1 MTDLIVRL
9 IPLADPCRTRI
20 WFSDR
25 ALDDFLAFRR
35 KGDPDGRFLKSLKR
49 GSENGFASLENSV
62 PPKLKLE
69 WDGVSRI
76 GFDFSKF
83 RLIGFYEDPNTKS
96 DYIVIATLMKRGQ
109 KLDSADRALIRRVG
123 AIRFEGSWRKE
134 KPQ

>member
-1 MTDLIVRL
+1 MPDVIVKL
-9 IPLADPCRTRI
+9 LPLADTCRTRI

-25 ALDDFLAFRR
+25 ALDELLTFKR

-49 GSENGFASLENSV
+49 ASESGFSTLEDSV

-83 RLIGFYEDPNTKS
+83 RLIGFYEDPKTKS

-109 KLDSADRALIRRVG
+109 KLDSTDRATIDQVASIKSARL
-123 AIRFEGSWRKE
+123 WRKE